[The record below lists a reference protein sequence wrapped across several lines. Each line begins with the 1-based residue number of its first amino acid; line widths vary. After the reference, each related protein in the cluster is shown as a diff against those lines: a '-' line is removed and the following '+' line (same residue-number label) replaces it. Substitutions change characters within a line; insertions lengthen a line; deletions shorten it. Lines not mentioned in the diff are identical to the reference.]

1 MLEPSQIYAPSAGH
15 ASVQLLDVRA
25 PKEVERGALPNS
37 VFEPILTNEERHL
50 VGICYKEKGQQ
61 AAVDLGYELTSDAL
75 PERIKRWR
83 AVSQD
88 APSAVM
94 CWRGGLRSRL
104 AHEFADVAGLERVSG
119 GYKALRNYL
128 IEQLEPSLFRKT
140 PLIVTGLT
148 GSGKT
153 DFLTDIATENTEVQ
167 VLDLEGEAHHRGSA
181 FGDRGEQP
189 SQQSFENAVAAQLLL
204 SPAKTLLLEDEAHR
218 IGSLFL
224 PKPVWKAVRTGK
236 LVWLESTLKE
246 RVERIFKDYVQAET
260 QLFGLEPT
268 YQKLTRNLQKVRQ
281 RLGGAKVDECL
292 ATLEAARG
300 SWLEVAVHRPW
311 IETLL
316 LDYYDPLYTKAV
328 KTLDREV
335 AFRGDA
341 AACKA
346 WLKENT
352 D

>member
-1 MLEPSQIYAPSAGH
+1 MLEPSQIYAPNAGR

-25 PKEVERGALPNS
+25 PKEVKQGALPNS

-61 AAVDLGYELTSDAL
+61 AAIDLGYELTSDAL
-75 PERIKRWR
+75 PGRIERWR
-83 AVSQD
+83 AASQE
-88 APSAVM
+88 PSAVM

-104 AHEFADVAGLERVSG
+104 AHEFTAVAGLERVSG

-128 IEQLEPSLFRKT
+128 MEQLEPSLERKH

-153 DFLTDIATENTEVQ
+153 DFLSDVAGEATKVQ

-204 SPAKTLLLEDEAHR
+204 SPAKTVLLEDEAHR

-224 PKPVWKAVRTGK
+224 PKPVWKAVRTGD
-236 LVWLESTLKE
+236 LVWLESTLGE
-246 RVERIFKDYVQAET
+246 RVQRIFTDYVKAET
-260 QLFGLEPT
+260 QEFGFEPT
-268 YQKLTRNLQKVRQ
+268 YKKLVDNVGKVRQ
-281 RLGGAKVDECL
+281 RLGNAKVDECL
-292 ATLEAARG
+292 ATLKAAKD
-300 SWLEVAVHRPW
+300 SWLEPAAHSPW

-316 LDYYDPLYTKAV
+316 TDYYDPLYTKAV
-328 KTLDREV
+328 KSLDRPV

-341 AACKA
+341 EACKA
-346 WLKENT
+346 WLRENA